1 MPREERQEGN
11 CYGRGGQIMGDIVA
25 VTGNEAVANA
35 LRQANPDVCAMYPI
49 TPATEMVQRFS
60 SFVSDGKVKTELI
73 LAESE
78 HSAMSACV
86 GSSAAGGR
94 VITAT
99 SAQGLALMWEI
110 LFIASGTRLPIV
122 MPVVNRALSAPLNIH
137 GDHSDAMGARDTGW
151 IQLWSENA
159 QEAYDN
165 TIQAFRIAE
174 HMDIRL
180 PAMVCM
186 DGFIISHS
194 IERIEYLE
202 DEEVKNFVGEFRQLN
217 PLLDIERP
225 VSYGP
230 LILTDYYMEYRKA
243 QDEVA
248 SKVSRIVLDVA
259 RDFEKMS
266 GRKYDLFETYRLDDA
281 EIGIVILNSAAGTSK
296 DVIDEFRN
304 RGIKAGLLKPRLYR
318 PFPYKEV
325 GEALK
330 HLKALCVLDRA
341 DAFGGSFGPVMLDI
355 ATSLYPCREKP
366 VLINKIYGLGGRDYL
381 PEHAELVLNE
391 LVGIAKTGTVRSY
404 KEYIGVRE

>member
-1 MPREERQEGN
+1 
-11 CYGRGGQIMGDIVA
+11 MGKIVA

-35 LRQANPDVCAMYPI
+35 LRQVNPDVCAMYPI
-49 TPATEMVQRFS
+49 TPATEMMQRFS
-60 SFVSDGKVKTELI
+60 GFVSDGLVKTELI
-73 LAESE
+73 LVESE
-78 HSAMSACV
+78 HSAMSSCV
-86 GSSAAGGR
+86 GASAAGGR
-94 VITAT
+94 VITGT
-99 SAQGLALMWEI
+99 SSQGLALMWEI

-165 TIQAFRIAE
+165 AIQAFRIAE
-174 HMDIRL
+174 HMEIRL
-180 PAMVCM
+180 PIMVCM

-194 IERIEYLE
+194 IERMQYLE
-202 DEEVKNFVGEFRQLN
+202 DEEVKNFVGEFTQLN
-217 PLLDIERP
+217 PLLDIEHP

-243 QDEVA
+243 QAEVA
-248 SKVSRIVLDVA
+248 SKVSEIVLDVA
-259 RDFEKMS
+259 REFEKLS

-296 DVIDEFRN
+296 DVVDEFRN

-318 PFPYKEV
+318 PFPYKET

-355 ATSLYPCREKP
+355 AACLSPYKEKP

-391 LVGIAKTGTVRSY
+391 LVGIAKTGTVKSY

>member
-1 MPREERQEGN
+1 MAK
-11 CYGRGGQIMGDIVA
+11 IVA

-35 LRQANPDVCAMYPI
+35 LKQVNPDVCAAYPI
-49 TPATEMVQRFS
+49 TPQTDMMQRFS
-60 SFVSDGKVKTELI
+60 SFVSDGKVKTEII
-73 LAESE
+73 LVESE
-78 HSAMSACV
+78 HSSMSACV
-86 GSSAAGGR
+86 GASAAGGR
-94 VITAT
+94 VVTAT
-99 SAQGLALMWEI
+99 SSQGLALMYEI
-110 LFIASGTRLPIV
+110 LYIASGTRLPIV

-137 GDHSDAMGARDTGW
+137 GDHSDSMGARDTGW

-180 PAMVCM
+180 PVMVNL

-194 IERIEYLE
+194 IERLEYL
-202 DEEVKNFVGEFRQLN
+202 DDDQVQNFVGEFKQLN
-217 PLLDIERP
+217 PLLDLSHP

-230 LILTDYYMEYRKA
+230 LILTDYYMEFRKA
-243 QDEVA
+243 QDDVE
-248 SKVSRIVLDVA
+248 SKVAGVVLDVA
-259 RDFEKMS
+259 KDFEKLS
-266 GRKYDLFETYRLDDA
+266 GRSYSLFETYRLDDA
-281 EIGIVILNSAAGTSK
+281 EIALVILNSAAGTSK

-304 RGIKAGLLKPRLYR
+304 KGIKAGLLKPRLYR

-330 HLKALCVLDRA
+330 HLRAVCVLDRA
-341 DAFGGSFGPVMLDI
+341 DAFGGSFGPVYMDI
-355 ATSLYPCREKP
+355 ATSLYPYKEKP
-366 VLINKIYGLGGRDYL
+366 LLINKIYGLGGRDYL

-391 LVGIAKTGTVRSY
+391 LVDITKNGAVKSY